1 MTDAS
6 TTALI
11 ALPNGPLTSFFTLAE
26 QNNSLAVYT
35 FEQFA
40 DPAGVALVGASDYCV
55 ALVDPADDTA
65 VKVAGKSAGGTGT
78 SAPDGKAK
86 RFEGAEHIMIGDS
99 IILRTHSSDR
109 GNPSP
114 QVPLRLGKTPSRGT
128 TGKSSHSAATS
139 LAALTCPSPTERLSP
154 IRSTASLSPLRR
166 STRRRPDLAIMQ
178 TEINALNAALA
189 AGVLPDEAYKALG
202 DRLSGQWNRLT
213 GGGGIFSYLW
223 PMGRYL
229 QLASVNWDHFGKSAI
244 AAYQAGHAA
253 AMDQA
258 YKGWMLTQEKQ
269 SAWAHIAQL
278 CLRDECVCGPLPHRF
293 VFRRSPSRS
302 AKGALHDVLA
312 PLRGQ
317 SLRQG
322 HARRR
327 QQVRLVGCQ
336 RIEFR
341 LDRVWRWP
349 FLRYAEL
356 EKQGPCRRGGPG
368 VGR

>member
-6 TTALI
+6 TTAPI

-114 QVPLRLGKTPSRGT
+114 QVPLFLGQNSFSRN

-139 LAALTCPSPTERLSP
+139 LAALTFPSPTERLSP
-154 IRSTASLSPLRR
+154 IRSTASRSPLRR
-166 STRRRPDLAIMQ
+166 STRRRPDHC
-178 TEINALNAALA
+178 
-189 AGVLPDEAYKALG
+189 PPRSSPSCK
-202 DRLSGQWNRLT
+202 
-213 GGGGIFSYLW
+213 
-223 PMGRYL
+223 
-229 QLASVNWDHFGKSAI
+229 
-244 AAYQAGHAA
+244 
-253 AMDQA
+253 
-258 YKGWMLTQEKQ
+258 
-269 SAWAHIAQL
+269 
-278 CLRDECVCGPLPHRF
+278 
-293 VFRRSPSRS
+293 RRSMR
-302 AKGALHDVLA
+302 
-312 PLRGQ
+312 
-317 SLRQG
+317 
-322 HARRR
+322 
-327 QQVRLVGCQ
+327 
-336 RIEFR
+336 
-341 LDRVWRWP
+341 
-349 FLRYAEL
+349 
-356 EKQGPCRRGGPG
+356 
-368 VGR
+368 